1 MLSIKLFPTVVNRTD
16 DNGVLMEELDSLQ
29 MELEMLLNSVV
40 LRSLELQKEVAGMTE
55 KVIFK
60 KLVM

>member
-1 MLSIKLFPTVVNRTD
+1 
-16 DNGVLMEELDSLQ
+16 MEELDSLQ

-55 KVIFK
+55 KVFSLKILQDK
-60 KLVM
+60 ICITIAIHWL